1 MILRRSRGNGKA
13 KLRNTILAGFLPSSS
28 TVTFS
33 LFRRPPKMMFPGM
46 LREAPKEPLS
56 PKWRLVL
63 RVVGFVGVCVLI
75 AKCADLADMPENNR
89 LA

>member
-1 MILRRSRGNGKA
+1 
-13 KLRNTILAGFLPSSS
+13 
-28 TVTFS
+28 
-33 LFRRPPKMMFPGM
+33 MMFPGM

-89 LA
+89 LS